1 MLFRADPHNL
11 PSRPAAADV
20 AASNF
25 DDSDAWPAGDAAED
39 ADADGTALLRLFG
52 AAALAILAL
61 AAASI
66 VLV

>member
-1 MLFRADPHNL
+1 MLFRPDPRNL
-11 PSRPAAADV
+11 PSEPAAADV

-25 DDSDAWPAGDAAED
+25 DDSDAWPAADAAED
-39 ADADGTALLRLFG
+39 ADGAALLRLFG

-66 VLV
+66 VLA